1 MGLFSRKKKVS
12 LNEVADHLAA
22 LIMEAGKPSE
32 LQENLGEHITDD
44 RGIDEERRKE
54 WLILNM
60 FALTEAVSDA
70 LDSKT
75 AINALLDR
83 AHQVIYE
90 HEFSTHEERKNFN
103 QLVWERYKA
112 YRDILTAESGDN
124 ATKATQLGRF
134 FAEKFTSSSDIS
146 LIGLL
151 IFDAGIVFFT
161 RLGAFREFL
170 DDIFSKFELV

>member
-1 MGLFSRKKKVS
+1 MDLFSRKKNIS
-12 LNEVADHLAA
+12 LNEVADLLAA
-22 LIMEAGKPSE
+22 WIMDTGKPSE
-32 LQENLGEHITDD
+32 LQEHLGEHITDD

-60 FALTEAVSDA
+60 FALSEAVSDA

-75 AINALLDR
+75 ATNALLDR
-83 AHQVIYE
+83 VHQVIYE

-134 FAEKFTSSSDIS
+134 FAEKFAGTSDTA
-146 LIGLL
+146 LIFTL
-151 IFDAGIVFFT
+151 IFDAGIEFFT
-161 RLGAFREFL
+161 TLGTFRKFL
-170 DDIFSKFELV
+170 DDTFSKFELV